1 MKEIEWLVE
10 QIDEELEGACHYID
24 KALMEKE
31 DHPDWANSFYQI
43 SQQEMAHAEVLHGMA
58 VSLIKS
64 YTGEIPPGMEWV
76 WKREHE
82 KYIERAAKVKMKH
95 EMYRK

>member
-10 QIDEELEGACHYID
+10 QIDEELDDACHYID
-24 KALMEKE
+24 KALIEKDE
-31 DHPDWANSFYQI
+31 HSDRANSFYQI

-58 VSLIKS
+58 VGLIKA
-64 YTGEIPPGMEWV
+64 YTDEVPAGMEWV
-76 WKREHE
+76 WRREHE
-82 KYIERAAKVKMKH
+82 KYVERVAKIKMKH